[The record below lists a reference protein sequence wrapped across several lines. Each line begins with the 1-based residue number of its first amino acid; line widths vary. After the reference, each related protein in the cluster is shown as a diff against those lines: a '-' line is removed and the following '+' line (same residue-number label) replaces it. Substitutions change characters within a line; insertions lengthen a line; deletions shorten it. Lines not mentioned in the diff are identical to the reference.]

1 MTRLLTPAT
10 VAWILYDLGGT
21 IYMIVVASRYG
32 LFWVKE
38 RAGTGAAAEM
48 YFMAAMTAS
57 VVLSAAAQL
66 LLSPVSDAIGK
77 RRVFVGV
84 FTLLACAALAWM
96 PQAGT
101 LATALAW
108 LGLANFGAATAAVF
122 YNVML
127 ADVADEGQREK
138 VSGLGIGL
146 GYFGTP
152 LGLLLGAAFVTPNDY
167 GPVFLPTAVVLLALT
182 CPLLIFARERPPER
196 AVAVGTALRETLAS
210 LRRCAVDVWR
220 DRRLRLFLLA
230 YFLAL
235 DAQSTVTFTMA
246 VYARDVVGLTE
257 TVRQLGPLKLDNV
270 SLIILVSALA
280 AIVAGVAWGWLA
292 ARFGNARAIAAVML
306 TWLLG
311 ITLAAA
317 TPWAWLFWVAGCLM
331 GAGYA
336 GVWTVG
342 RSYLLELCPPG
353 ERAQVFTLFGLA
365 GRVSAMVGPL
375 LWAAAVWLA
384 SGLGVAKYRVGLL
397 VLMALMAGALALLR
411 RVPAAR

>member
-1 MTRLLTPAT
+1 
-10 VAWILYDLGGT
+10 V
-21 IYMIVVASRYG
+21 
-32 LFWVKE
+32 
-38 RAGTGAAAEM
+38 
-48 YFMAAMTAS
+48 YFMVAMTAS

-66 LLSPVSDAIGK
+66 LLSPVSDATGK
-77 RRVFVGV
+77 RRVFVGA
-84 FTLLACAALAWM
+84 FTLLACAGLAWM

-101 LATALAW
+101 LTAALAW
-108 LGLANFGAATAAVF
+108 LALANFGAASAAVF

-127 ADVADEGQREK
+127 ADVADEGDREK

-152 LGLLLGAAFVTPNDY
+152 LGLLLGAAFIKPNDY

-182 CPLLIFARERPPER
+182 CPLMIFARERPPER
-196 AVAVGTALRETLAS
+196 VVAVKTALSETLAS
-210 LRRCAVDVWR
+210 LRRTAADVWR

-235 DAQSTVTFTMA
+235 DAQSTVTLTMA

-257 TVRQLGPLKLDNV
+257 TMRQFGPLKLDNV
-270 SLIILVSALA
+270 SLIILVSALV

-292 ARFGNARAIAAVML
+292 ARFGNGRTILGVIV

-311 ITLAAA
+311 LVLAAA
-317 TPWAWLFWVAGCLM
+317 TPWMWLFWVAGCLM

-375 LWAAAVWLA
+375 LWAAAIWLTT
-384 SGLGVAKYRVGLL
+384 GLGAAKYRVGLL
-397 VLMALMAGALALLR
+397 VLLALMTGALALLR
-411 RVPAAR
+411 RVPAAK